1 MQVIRVRNVNDA
13 LILGTQLLRDGG
25 VWRESRAG
33 RVIEYPEPV
42 TTVYEKPYERLLFSP
57 ARDANPFFHFME
69 ALWML
74 DGRNDVK
81 SISYYVKRME
91 TFSDDGETLHGAYG
105 YRWRNY
111 FIQDQILNV
120 INRLK
125 TSPED
130 RRVVLGM
137 WDPAGDFY
145 MGESDARDVPC
156 NTHIYFK
163 IRDKNLHMTVCCR
176 SNDMIWGAYGAN
188 AVHMSMLQEFIAYS
202 VGVGIGRYTQI
213 SDSFHAYEDVYTKV
227 EQEQPDI
234 DVFNSSSLI
243 LGGRY
248 NTQSVSSDGPGMIQ
262 EFTDHEQW
270 LEILN
275 GFLADAFIRNE
286 EHKEE
291 HYTADYDDP
300 YFDLVAE
307 PIAKAYWEH
316 KNGHTR
322 KAIETV
328 SMCVASDWRVA
339 CTEWLERR
347 LLSDN

>member
-13 LILGTQLLRDGG
+13 LLLGVQLLRDGG

-42 TTVYEKPYERLLFSP
+42 TTVYEKPYERVLFSH
-57 ARDANPFFHFME
+57 ARDANPFFHFIE

-105 YRWRNY
+105 YRWRNH
-111 FIQDQILNV
+111 FVQDQILNT
-120 INRLK
+120 IDRLGN
-125 TSPED
+125 SPED
-130 RRVVLGM
+130 RRIVLGM
-137 WDPAGDFY
+137 WDPVGDFY
-145 MGESDARDVPC
+145 MGQSDARDVPC

-163 IRDKNLHMTVCCR
+163 VRDGNLHMTVCCR

-202 VGVGIGRYTQI
+202 INVGIGRYTQI

-227 EQEQPDI
+227 EEKLPKI
-234 DVFNSSSLI
+234 TVFNSSSFI
-243 LGGRY
+243 RGGRY
-248 NTQSVSSDGPGMIQ
+248 NSGSVSSDGPAMIQ

-270 LEILN
+270 LETLTA
-275 GFLADAFIRNE
+275 FLADVFIRNE
-286 EHKEE
+286 HHVLEKYE
-291 HYTADYDDP
+291 AQYDDP

-316 KNGHTR
+316 KNGNTR
-322 KAIETV
+322 RAIETIGT
-328 SMCVASDWRVA
+328 CVASDWRIA
-339 CTEWLERR
+339 CKEWLERR